1 MDELFTSKFKN
12 ERLIKMANEKYGL
25 NEVVNLIN
33 ERMNNATPGT
43 VVFAELAHIKN
54 VIYQNLLSTR
64 MNADMNDKIPSSRE
78 FIKEISEKRFNEK
91 FWKVGDA
98 YSLRLPDRYVD
109 VILVETIKD
118 DYGIVRLRFV
128 AGVQLPGY
136 NSNGFSID
144 VYRWQENKIAC
155 VGGTHIDHPVVPG
168 EELSDVEYK
177 IFNEEWFEKE
187 SADWIDFEVTIINRV
202 LIKVEFRGSTMI
214 GFVDPGRVRDHEF
227 DLYVG
232 DAYKTIYPT
241 PEEMD
246 SINIQSLKY
255 LKEEK

>member
-1 MDELFTSKFKN
+1 MYTSKFNN

-25 NEVVNLIN
+25 SEVVNLIN

-43 VVFAELAHIKN
+43 AVFAELANIKN

-64 MNADMNDKIPSSRE
+64 MNAAVNDKIPSSRD

-109 VILVETIKD
+109 VILTEIIKD

-136 NSNGFSID
+136 NSNGFSISI
-144 VYRWQENKIAC
+144 YEWQADKIAC
-155 VGGTHIDHPVVPG
+155 VAGTHIDHPIIPG

-177 IFNEEWFEKE
+177 IFTEEWFEKE
-187 SADWIDFEVTIINRV
+187 AADWIDFEATVINRA
-202 LIKVEFRGSTMI
+202 LIKIEFRGSTMI
-214 GFVDPGRVRDHEF
+214 GFVDPRKVLDREF
-227 DLYVG
+227 ELYVG
-232 DAYKTIYPT
+232 QASITIYPT

-246 SINIQSLKY
+246 SIKIYSLKH
-255 LKEEK
+255 LKDSI

>member
-12 ERLIKMANEKYGL
+12 ERLIKMANDKYGL
-25 NEVVNLIN
+25 SEVVNLIN
-33 ERMNNATPGT
+33 EKMNNATPGT
-43 VVFAELAHIKN
+43 AVFAELANIKN

-64 MNADMNDKIPSSRE
+64 MEASFPPTRD
-78 FIKEISEKRFNEK
+78 FIKEVTEKRFNKE

-98 YSLRLPDRYVD
+98 YSLRLPNRYVD

-118 DYGIVRLRFV
+118 DYGFVRLRFV

-144 VYRWQENKIAC
+144 VYGWQEDKIAC

-187 SADWIDFEVTIINRV
+187 AVDWIDFEVTIINRV

-214 GFVDPGRVRDHEF
+214 GFVDPGRVRDREF

>member
-1 MDELFTSKFKN
+1 
-12 ERLIKMANEKYGL
+12 MANEKYGL
-25 NEVVNLIN
+25 SEVINLIN
-33 ERMNNATPGT
+33 GRMSNATPGT
-43 VVFAELAHIKN
+43 AVFTELAKIKET
-54 VIYQNLLSTR
+54 IYQNLLSTR
-64 MNADMNDKIPSSRE
+64 MEASFPPTRD
-78 FIKEISEKRFNEK
+78 FIKEVTEKRFNKE

-98 YSLRLPDRYVD
+98 YSLRLPNRYVD

-118 DYGIVRLRFV
+118 DYGFVRLRFV

-144 VYRWQENKIAC
+144 VYGWQEDKIAC

-187 SADWIDFEVTIINRV
+187 SVDWIDFEVTIINRV

-214 GFVDPGRVRDHEF
+214 GFVDPGRVRDREF

-246 SINIQSLKY
+246 LINIQSLKY

>member
-1 MDELFTSKFKN
+1 
-12 ERLIKMANEKYGL
+12 MANEKYGL
-25 NEVVNLIN
+25 NEVINLIN
-33 ERMNNATPGT
+33 GRMSNAAPGT
-43 VVFAELAHIKN
+43 AVFAELAKIKEM
-54 VIYQNLLSTR
+54 IYQNLLSTR
-64 MNADMNDKIPSSRE
+64 MEASFPPTRD

-91 FWKVGDA
+91 FWKVGNA

-118 DYGIVRLRFV
+118 DYGIIRLRFV

-136 NSNGFSID
+136 NSNGFSIS
-144 VYRWQENKIAC
+144 VYEWQEDKIAC
-155 VGGTHIDHPVVPG
+155 VGGTHIDHPVIPG

-187 SADWIDFEVTIINRV
+187 AADWIDFEVTIINRV
-202 LIKVEFRGSTMI
+202 LIKIEFRGSTMI
-214 GFVDPGRVRDHEF
+214 GFVDPGRVRDREF